1 MLLESC
7 AAGRPI
13 ITTTRPGCGEIV
25 EDGRNGYVV
34 KEQNGEDLVEKIEQ
48 FIALPFSQKQLMGQM
63 AREKVEREFDRNI
76 VVKAYL
82 DAIAE
87 IKA

>member
-1 MLLESC
+1 M
-7 AAGRPI
+7 RQQ
-13 ITTTRPGCGEIV
+13 
-25 EDGRNGYVV
+25 DGD
-34 KEQNGEDLVEKIEQ
+34 DLVEKIER